1 MPIYNS
7 LTAENL
13 ILRNLF
19 VVAKFYNMCAEGYE
33 P

>member
-1 MPIYNS
+1 MSIYNS
-7 LTAENL
+7 HTAENL
-13 ILRNLF
+13 ILRNLI